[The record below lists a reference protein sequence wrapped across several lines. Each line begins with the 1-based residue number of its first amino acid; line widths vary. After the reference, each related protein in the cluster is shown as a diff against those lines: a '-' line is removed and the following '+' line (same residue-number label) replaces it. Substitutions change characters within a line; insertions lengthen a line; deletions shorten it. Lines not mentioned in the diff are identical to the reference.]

1 MIFVLNKNTM
11 QCMQY
16 KELACHSRFQD
27 FNYPTLV
34 NCTLILCSAKI
45 MLHTTLVSHMKS
57 SVLTVNIPGH
67 SEKKNKGEKLNK
79 NLSHVHQGNHEHDYL
94 INE

>member
-1 MIFVLNKNTM
+1 
-11 QCMQY
+11 
-16 KELACHSRFQD
+16 
-27 FNYPTLV
+27 
-34 NCTLILCSAKI
+34 

-79 NLSHVHQGNHEHDYL
+79 NLSHKHRSNHEHSYL